1 MAHFPIFIELSRR
14 KCMIFGGGKV
24 ACRKAEILLQH
35 GARVEV
41 FSLEV
46 LPRLCELL
54 PEEMI
59 HLQDISVMGEDT
71 LGELIGP
78 DDLVIAAT
86 DNRMVNLFIG
96 SWCRDHHILVNVI
109 DAPEECS
116 FLFPSVVKKGD
127 ISIGINSD
135 GKSPV
140 VSKKIRQEIEEMI
153 PDYYGDIARQLG
165 QLKLRLKESCPDAS
179 VRKAILK
186 KAGREAFLR
195 ERVLTEE
202 ELEDILS

>member
-1 MAHFPIFIELSRR
+1 
-14 KCMIFGGGKV
+14 MIFGGGKV
-24 ACRKAEILLQH
+24 ACRKAEILLKHNAQ
-35 GARVEV
+35 VEV

-46 LPRLCELL
+46 LPRLRRLL
-54 PEEMI
+54 PEEKI
-59 HLQDISVMGEDT
+59 HLLDITAMGEDT
-71 LGELIGP
+71 LGELIGAE
-78 DDLVIAAT
+78 DLVIAAT

-140 VSKKIRQEIEEMI
+140 VSKKIREEIEEMI
-153 PDYYGDIARQLG
+153 PDYYGEIARQLG
-165 QLKLRLKESCPDAS
+165 ELKLRLKETCPEAP
-179 VRKAILK
+179 VRKTILK
-186 KAGREAFLR
+186 KAAREAFSL
-195 ERVLTEE
+195 ERILTEE
-202 ELEDILS
+202 EIEDLLV